1 MPLTIYESEFPT
13 PFLPQI
19 SIFDYLLPPA
29 PGVSPLPDFD
39 PSLPAFIDGRDD
51 RTFTRGQLRELAC
64 RLAGGLR
71 NLGLKRGDTAG
82 VWGYNSLEW
91 VNAAYGC
98 LAAGVVVSPANY
110 A

>member
-1 MPLTIYESEFPT
+1 MPLTIYESDSPA
-13 PFLPQI
+13 PYLPQI
-19 SIFDYLLPPA
+19 SIFDYLLPGQQ
-29 PGVSPLPDFD
+29 GVSPLQDFD
-39 PSLPAFIDGRDD
+39 PSLPAFIDGRDN
-51 RTFTRGQLRELAC
+51 RTFTRGQLREVAL

-71 NLGLKRGDTAG
+71 GLGLKRGDTAG

-98 LAAGVVVSPANY
+98 LAAGIVVSPANY